1 MKKIVKSVSVE
12 GFEVLS
18 DNGWVPIKNVHTT
31 VPYELYNLRTANGL
45 RLECAD
51 NHIVFTSK
59 LKEVYVKDLNV
70 DDKIM
75 TEDGVSLVSSI
86 EKTKAKVTM
95 YDLEVDSEDHRYY
108 TDGILSHNTS
118 LIEGLAILI
127 HTGQVPRS
135 LKNKIIYTLELTSIV
150 SGTKYRGEFEAR
162 MKAIIEELKERTDI
176 IVFID
181 EIHTLVGAGGASGTM
196 DASNIIKPALARGEL
211 RCIGATTFDEY
222 RETIEADGALNR
234 RFQKVVVN
242 PSTETETIKILQNI
256 RHKYEEY
263 HRVKYT
269 DRIIELVVKLTERYI
284 GDRYFPDKAID
295 VIDEVGSYKNLISST
310 VPKEIKALEA
320 KLAAKAKEKKVAVD
334 RQDYEAAVTFRDQ
347 GEKIEGKIKAANEAW
362 EHSLIRNA
370 PEITEDDVLQIL
382 SKMTGVPLEKIGIEE
397 NKALLELGT
406 RLKAKVK
413 GQDEA
418 IDKIASTVQRN
429 RIGIRKRNRTNGNF
443 IFLGS
448 SGVGKTFLA
457 KKLAE
462 DMFGSE
468 EHMIRFDMS
477 EYMESFS
484 TSKLIGSPP
493 GYVGHEDGGQLTEQ
507 VRRKPHSL
515 ILFDEIEKA
524 HPKVFNVLL
533 QMLDDG
539 RLTDSLGRVVDFRN
553 CLIIMTSNTGSRKLE
568 DFGTGVGFKTRT
580 IADTVELEKDALMAA
595 MTQSFAP
602 EFLNRIDEIV
612 IFNKLKEDDIERI
625 LDLELDLIRENL
637 LEVGKYK
644 LRISSSAKKIIIG
657 EGYSAKYGAR
667 QISRTLERLIE
678 NRVSEMILRG
688 VIKDGDTISV
698 KAKDG
703 KIMIG

>member
-1 MKKIVKSVSVE
+1 MGDIYPEGDEQSQSQGKKKQKFVSPPT
-12 GFEVLS
+12 VLES
-18 DNGWVPIKNVHTT
+18 YGTNV
-31 VPYELYNLRTANGL
+31 
-45 RLECAD
+45 
-51 NHIVFTSK
+51 SK
-59 LKEVYVKDLNV
+59 LAEADELDPVVGRVEEITQIVQILGRRRKNNPILVGNP
-70 DDKIM
+70 
-75 TEDGVSLVSSI
+75 GVG
-86 EKTKAKVTM
+86 KTAIV
-95 YDLEVDSEDHRYY
+95 
-108 TDGILSHNTS
+108 
-118 LIEGLAILI
+118 EGLAIMI
-127 HTGQVPRS
+127 HKGQVPRS
-135 LKNKIIYTLELTSIV
+135 LKDKIIYTLELTTII

-181 EIHTLVGAGGASGTM
+181 EIHTLVGAGGASGSM
-196 DASNIIKPALARGEL
+196 DASNIVKPALARGEI

-222 RETIEADGALNR
+222 RETIENDGALNR
-234 RFQKVVVN
+234 RFQKVQVN
-242 PSTETETIKILQNI
+242 PSTEAETIEILQNI
-256 RHKYEEY
+256 RHKYEAH

-269 DRIIELVVKLTERYI
+269 DEIINLVVKLTDRYI
-284 GDRYFPDKAID
+284 TGRYFPDKAVD
-295 VIDEVGSYKNLISST
+295 VIDEVGSYKNLVSST
-310 VPKEIKALEA
+310 VPAEIKKLEL
-320 KLAAKAKEKKVAVD
+320 KLAKKTKEKKIAVG
-334 RQDYEAAVTFRDQ
+334 RQDYEAAAEYRDD
-347 GEKIEGKIKAANEAW
+347 GEKIELKIEEAIAVW
-362 EHSLIRNA
+362 EKSLILNA

-382 SKMTGVPLEKIGIEE
+382 SKMTGVPLEKMGVEE

-406 RLKAKVK
+406 RLKSKVK

-443 IFLGS
+443 IFLGPT
-448 SGVGKTFLA
+448 GTGKTFLA
-457 KKLAE
+457 KQLAI

-507 VRRKPHSL
+507 VRQKPHSL

-580 IADTVELEKDALMAA
+580 VADTVELEKSALMTA
-595 MTQSFAP
+595 MTQNFAP

-612 IFNKLKEDDIERI
+612 IFNKLKEADVERI
-625 LDLELDLIRENL
+625 VDLEVDLIRKNL
-637 LEVGKYK
+637 IEVGNYK
-644 LRISSSAKKIIIG
+644 MRISPSAKKIIIA

-667 QISRTLERLIE
+667 QITRTLERLIE
-678 NRVSEMILRG
+678 NKISELILRG
-688 VIKDGDTISV
+688 LIHEGDTISV

-703 KIMIG
+703 KITVG